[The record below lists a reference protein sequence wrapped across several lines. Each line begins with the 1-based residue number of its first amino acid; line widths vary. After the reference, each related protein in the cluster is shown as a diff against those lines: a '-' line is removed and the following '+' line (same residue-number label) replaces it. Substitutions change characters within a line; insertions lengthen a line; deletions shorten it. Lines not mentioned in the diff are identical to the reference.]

1 MDVTDAGTPAQ
12 ATRSRA
18 EALCAH
24 AEGSISEDGILAAA
38 RERAVEIGAGA
49 VTPAVGA
56 LLSLLAK
63 LSNAKAVAEVG
74 TGAGVSGLWLLS
86 GMSGDGVLTTI
97 DIEPEYQ
104 RLAKQAFSEAGIG
117 PSRTRL
123 ISGRAQEVLT
133 RLADD
138 SYDLVFIDA
147 DPIDQ
152 PDYVV
157 EGVRLLRSGGVIVVH
172 RAGLSGRAG
181 DPTAR
186 DADVTAVREAAR
198 LIAED
203 ERLTPALVPLGD
215 GVLAAVRDEA
225 SRPVARDSLA
235 RTGRASKPGWL
246 RPRSLGAIPS
256 GWRPVRPLGAARCP
270 RSTPRR
276 YPEWSQKPSGKQR
289 GCFGTTGLLLIT
301 PGLVLN
307 STPMPPRPTAR

>member
-1 MDVTDAGTPAQ
+1 MDGSDETPGQ
-12 ATRSRA
+12 AARSRA
-18 EALCAH
+18 ELLLAH
-24 AEGSISEDGILAAA
+24 AEGSISEDAILAGA
-38 RERAVEIGAGA
+38 RERATDIGAGA

-63 LSNAKAVAEVG
+63 LSGGKSVAEVG
-74 TGAGVSGLWLLS
+74 TGVGVSGLWLLS
-86 GMSGDGVLTTI
+86 GMGDDGVLTTI

-104 RLAKQAFSEAGIG
+104 RLAKQAFTEAGIG

-152 PDYVV
+152 PGYVV

-172 RAGLSGRAG
+172 RAALGGRAG
-181 DPTAR
+181 DPAAR
-186 DADVTAVREAAR
+186 DAEVTAVREAAR

-215 GVLAAVRDEA
+215 GLLAAVRE
-225 SRPVARDSLA
+225 
-235 RTGRASKPGWL
+235 
-246 RPRSLGAIPS
+246 
-256 GWRPVRPLGAARCP
+256 
-270 RSTPRR
+270 
-276 YPEWSQKPSGKQR
+276 
-289 GCFGTTGLLLIT
+289 
-301 PGLVLN
+301 
-307 STPMPPRPTAR
+307 